1 MCAFLKSNKRIIKN
15 DKYYYKNNDI
25 NKNTLPIIE
34 SINYSEILYIYD
46 IININDI
53 SKMDLTRIPII
64 NIILNCWIKIN
75 FDKLIDNKAYLYK
88 IYINIIKINNL
99 FDNIKNIDD
108 IVKEYIDY
116 WIDNF
121 KIDDMII
128 KIQLL
133 DDLILYIKKK
143 NLNNNN
149 E

>member
-1 MCAFLKSNKRIIKN
+1 
-15 DKYYYKNNDI
+15 
-25 NKNTLPIIE
+25 
-34 SINYSEILYIYD
+34 
-46 IININDI
+46 
-53 SKMDLTRIPII
+53 MDLTRIPII